1 MRVINVIS
9 VLVIVYYLYKISD
22 ILFHKDSVNKLVIMI
37 SILFIPLIGM
47 VTFVYGNI
55 LGLALGIM
63 SIYFA
68 LAYIK
73 KKNYTNAIGLIIT
86 ISMSILIKSNFK
98 IYLVGIVIVFLL
110 ELAKKWDKR
119 LIVIMIVTI
128 LSVSL
133 SNTAL
138 KVLTEKRSNIEIKDG
153 IPMISFI
160 FMGLSEGSNDRASGW
175 YNGVTKY
182 LYYTNK
188 MDDKA
193 IKETSVAWI
202 FQRIGKMMH
211 NPNETS
217 LFFLEKISS
226 TWLEPTYQSIWV
238 NAPLDKYE
246 EVKDKIENNK
256 LLISLYSGNINKILT
271 KYLDIFQIVIY
282 LLAAIFFLKNIKNV
296 NANQAI
302 LAIIFVGGF
311 LFHFVWETKSLYVI
325 MYVVLLFPYV
335 AAQLDKFINREQ

>member
-1 MRVINVIS
+1 MRIINVIS
-9 VLVIVYYLYKISD
+9 VLVIVYYLYKITD
-22 ILFHKDSVNKLVIMI
+22 ILFHKDSANKLVIMI
-37 SILFIPLIGM
+37 SILFTPLIGM

-68 LAYIK
+68 LAWIK
-73 KKNYTNAIGLIIT
+73 QRNWTNAILLALT
-86 ISMSILIKSNFK
+86 ISMSILIKSNLK
-98 IYLVGIVIVFLL
+98 IYLVGILIVFLS
-110 ELAKKWDKR
+110 ELAKKWDKK
-119 LIVIMIVTI
+119 LIIIMIVTI

-138 KVLTEKRSNIEIKDG
+138 KMVTEKRSNIEIKDG
-153 IPMISFI
+153 VPMISFI
-160 FMGLSEGSNDRASGW
+160 FMGLLEGSNNRPSGW
-175 YNGVTKY
+175 YNGATIY
-182 LYYTNK
+182 LYYANN
-188 MDDKA
+188 MDEKR
-193 IKETSVAWI
+193 IKENSIEWLYKRV
-202 FQRIGKMMH
+202 GEMLN
-211 NPNETS
+211 NPKEAS

-238 NAPLDKYE
+238 NEPLDKYE

-256 LLISLYSGNINKILT
+256 LLISLYSGNINKVLT

-296 NANQAI
+296 NASQAI

-311 LFHFVWETKSLYVI
+311 LFHVVWETKSLYVI

-335 AAQLDKFINREQ
+335 AAQLDKFINRER